1 MVAIVPVVRTT
12 QKLFWGW
19 FVVAGAFLLMALTY
33 GTRYSFGLFVQPLAA
48 DNGWSRSVV
57 SLAASINLLVYA
69 AGGIL
74 SGRLLDRVSP
84 RWIATA
90 GAAVCA
96 AGFFWC
102 AAAAS
107 PLEFFL
113 AYGVLYG
120 FGSSWAGTVTATS
133 SVGKWF
139 VRRRGVAIG
148 ISSMGVS
155 FGTITFTP
163 AMAFLLERFHWQAG
177 FVVMGLALLIPG
189 ILIAQLL
196 LYRRVPEDYG
206 LAPDGERL
214 PAGSGAIVFA
224 AALNAA
230 GARSPQGDARFWIL
244 ALCHGTAVLTALMAF
259 VHQVPYAVDS
269 GIDPIAAAASLA
281 VMGVAGLIGQFFFGW
296 VSDRIGDPKYAAS
309 LGYAVMA
316 AGTLILL
323 QARSVEALIAYALV
337 FGFGY
342 GCLGPL
348 LPILAADRFGH
359 HCMGAVYGLQTFF
372 VVGVGGSLGPV
383 IGGIVSDTTGSYH
396 PAWWLNMG
404 LLVAAAGGI
413 AALRRRPA
421 EQASAGLKGSGIR

>member
-1 MVAIVPVVRTT
+1 MPVVQTT
-12 QKLFWGW
+12 QKIFWGW

-33 GTRYSFGLFVQPLAA
+33 GARYSFGLFVQPLAA
-48 DNGWSRSVV
+48 SNGWSRSIV
-57 SLAASINLLVYA
+57 SLAATINLLVYA

-90 GAAVCA
+90 GAAVSA

-102 AAAAS
+102 AGAAS
-107 PLEFFL
+107 PLEFFM

-120 FGSSWAGTVTATS
+120 LGSSWAGTVTATS

-139 VRRRGVAIG
+139 IRRRGVAIG

-163 AMAFLLERFHWQAG
+163 AIAFLLERFHWKAG
-177 FVVMGLALLIPG
+177 FVVMALALLIPG

-206 LAPDGERL
+206 LAPDGERR
-214 PAGSGAIVFA
+214 PAGRETAAFA
-224 AALNAA
+224 AAPGAA
-230 GARSPQGDARFWIL
+230 GHRSLRGDARFWML
-244 ALCHGTAVLTALMAF
+244 ALCHGTAVLTALMVF
-259 VHQVPYAVDS
+259 VHQVPYAVDN

-281 VMGVAGLIGQFFFGW
+281 AMGFAGLIGQFFFGW
-296 VSDRIGDPKYAAS
+296 ACDRIGDPKYAAS

-316 AGTLILL
+316 VGTLILL
-323 QARSVEALIAYALV
+323 QARSVEALMAYAMV

-359 HCMGAVYGLQTFF
+359 QCMGAVYGLQTFF
-372 VVGVGGSLGPV
+372 VVGVGGSLGPT
-383 IGGIVSDTTGSYH
+383 IGGIIYDTTGSYY

-404 LLVAAAGGI
+404 LLVAAAAGI
-413 AALRRRPA
+413 AALRRRPSERA
-421 EQASAGLKGSGIR
+421 GAGLKGSEFR